1 MEEFKRILIVTKF
14 TKHCRRAIHYGIL
27 IAKQS
32 QSQVHVLHLMHDPF
46 GLEHWQLALPSLKDI
61 KEQYQHMR
69 LKVKNDLDEMIA
81 AEQAK
86 GTH

>member
-1 MEEFKRILIVTKF
+1 MMLAAPIVYKN
-14 TKHCRRAIHYGIL
+14 
-27 IAKQS
+27 
-32 QSQVHVLHLMHDPF
+32 VLPST
-46 GLEHWQLALPSLKDI
+46 PSLKDI